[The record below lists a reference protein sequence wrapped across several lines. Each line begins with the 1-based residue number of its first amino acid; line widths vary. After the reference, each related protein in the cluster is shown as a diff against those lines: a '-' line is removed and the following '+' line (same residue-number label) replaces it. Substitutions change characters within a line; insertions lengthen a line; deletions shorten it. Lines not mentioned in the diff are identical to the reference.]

1 MTSGGSHEE
10 SSQTMASI
18 QLENVREEF
27 EDKFHVQVLQ
37 QCLPKLVEDL
47 HIDNILDHI
56 GCKGIIHHVKI
67 RDIREQTTT
76 SEKTRKLIQYLVE
89 GDEQSYHTFK
99 ECLVE
104 SNQSQLR
111 ISLEDVEKKTKA
123 NDHTY
128 IDLTKDEELDSNV
141 DLTCSQGAD
150 DASVI
155 VISSLESDDPS
166 TSNWDRSSNAKT
178 DSDSQMISS
187 KRPVNTISSLS
198 KGSTVNKSNVPAA
211 AAATTG
217 SDGSSHSIKSSTP
230 TMPTGG
236 RVHSI
241 ASLIPYQNRWRIRAR
256 VTQKSNIRTWSNS
269 RGEGKLFSVNLVDES
284 GEIKATGFTDTV
296 DKFFNLLE
304 VNKVFYISRA
314 ALKTA
319 NKQYSNVKNDYEM
332 TFNNDTCIEPCEDDV
347 DLPSMT
353 FSFVKI
359 NELEKIQPN
368 GLVDVIGTLKQCGDV
383 STVIGK
389 QSQREITKRE
399 LQLVDQSGMV
409 VALTLWGKEAESF
422 DGSGN
427 PVLAIKGAR
436 VSDWGGRSLSVLA
449 SSQLIINPDIREAHL
464 LRGWYD
470 REGSN
475 MDFAGF
481 KSETG
486 SGASGGGMN
495 WKFFCQVKSENL
507 GQGDKANYFTSK
519 GTVIFLRKE
528 NCMYQACPTET
539 CNRKVIDQGNG
550 MFRCEK
556 CNKSFPDF
564 KWRMILW
571 VNLADFSDNQ
581 WVTCFQ
587 ESAETILGKT
597 AAELGHLR
605 ESNEAAFDQVFQ
617 DALFKSC
624 IIKLRAKVETYNDES
639 RLKTVCTTANPINW
653 QEHGR
658 RLVDEINKMID
669 S

>member
-1 MTSGGSHEE
+1 MTYRLTEGAIE
-10 SSQTMASI
+10 SI
-18 QLENVREEF
+18 VKGEVCEKPIL
-27 EDKFHVQVLQ
+27 QVISS
-37 QCLPKLVEDL
+37 K
-47 HIDNILDHI
+47 
-56 GCKGIIHHVKI
+56 KI
-67 RDIREQTTT
+67 
-76 SEKTRKLIQYLVE
+76 S
-89 GDEQSYHTFK
+89 
-99 ECLVE
+99 
-104 SNQSQLR
+104 
-111 ISLEDVEKKTKA
+111 
-123 NDHTY
+123 
-128 IDLTKDEELDSNV
+128 
-141 DLTCSQGAD
+141 SQGAD
-150 DASVI
+150 RYR
-155 VISSLESDDPS
+155 LLLSDGRQS
-166 TSNWDRSSNAKT
+166 YSHAMLAT
-178 DSDSQMISS
+178 QMNELMETGEMDDLCVVRVL
-187 KRPVNTISSLS
+187 KHLCNTIQQNRRVLVLLEVEVIA
-198 KGSTVNKSNVPAA
+198 KGSNVQQRLGNPQPYKPGETTSSAAAPEKPEITTNAAKASHQPLPRPTPSVYSKPNVPAA

-217 SDGSSHSIKSSTP
+217 SGGSSYSIKSSTP
-230 TMPTGG
+230 TTPTGG

-241 ASLIPYQNRWRIRAR
+241 ASLTPYQNRWRIRAR
-256 VTQKSNIRTWSNS
+256 VTQRSNIRTWSNS

-314 ALKTA
+314 TLKTA

-399 LQLVDQSGMV
+399 VQLVDQSGMV
-409 VALTLWGKEAESF
+409 VALTLWGKDAESF

-427 PVLAIKGAR
+427 PVLAVKGAR

-481 KSETG
+481 KSEMG
-486 SGASGGGMN
+486 SGASGGGTN
-495 WKFFCQVKSENL
+495 WKFFSQVKSENL
-507 GQGDKANYFTSK
+507 GQGDKADYFTSK

-539 CNRKVIDQGNG
+539 CNKKVIDQGNG

-556 CNKSFPDF
+556 CNREFPDF
-564 KWRMILW
+564 KWRMILS

-617 DALFKSC
+617 DALFKSF

-653 QEHGR
+653 QEHGH